1 MPLVVT
7 SGGRKRR
14 VLLAAVVF
22 SAFALGAGVDAKAA
36 SAQAA
41 QVERVDRP
49 SASRLGTCPW
59 LNPLLSIQQRVN
71 ELVSAMTLAQEV
83 SLMQPVKGGPYP
95 GYEHYIPAIPSL
107 CVPAV
112 TQQDGAAGVAS
123 GATGVTQLPDPL
135 SAASTFSPSILQQYG
150 SVAGA
155 EMRGKGIG
163 FALAPTLN
171 LVRVPQ
177 WGRTFETLGED
188 PYLTAQLGDA
198 EIDGIQNQGIIAEI
212 KHYAEYNQ
220 ETYRQPASNRDNV
233 VASVR
238 TMQETE
244 LAIFGS
250 AVQEAKAGAVMCS
263 MPSINGTGACEN
275 SWLLN
280 VLRNQYGFRG
290 DIRSDNPPSVTSD
303 PHAVKAGLDQAVS
316 PNFNASELLADVSA
330 GSIPRAAIDAAAGAI
345 LYPMFQT
352 GLFNNPPPGNL
363 SSNVST
369 GSHVSFAQST
379 AESGTV
385 LLRNPGGS
393 LPLHKDS
400 SIAVIGADANAYAD
414 TAGGGSAQVVAGNV
428 STPLAAIKSRTG
440 AKVTYS
446 IGSGPYDELPDI
458 PSANLT
464 PDQGKG
470 QGPGPGLTE
479 RLYTTP
485 DLMGRPVVTRVSPT
499 LDQRTSGSPLPA
511 RDAADPWSEQWTGTL
526 HPDATGSYQF
536 SLSCDRQCALFIGG
550 RRIIDNPDA
559 SGLIT
564 HHTVNGSTSLTA
576 GQSVRIKVTYQQSW
590 GGTGMQTLGSIA
602 QLGWLPPGGPPA
614 SVTAAAA
621 AARSAQVA
629 VVFAGTFESEGFDE
643 PNLNLSGIDNQL
655 ISAVAAA
662 NPDTIVVLN
671 TGGPV
676 LMPWINNVAGV
687 IEAWYPGQQ
696 DGTAIASVLF
706 GDTDPGGKL
715 PVTFPASSG
724 QPLSAD
730 RSRFPGTGGNVSYS
744 EGLDVGYKWYNA
756 QGLSPLFSF
765 GFGLS
770 YTTFGFS
777 GLSVSSV
784 ASEIDPVN
792 NPDQVVATV
801 RATVTNTG
809 SRSGSE
815 VAQLYLGDPSAAGE
829 PVRQLRGFQRV
840 TLGAG
845 QSTTVSFPLTARDL
859 AYWNTGSGNW
869 SVASGTY
876 RAWVGDSSATSD
888 LPLNGSFDVGS

>member
-1 MPLVVT
+1 MEVSVPLVVT

-22 SAFALGAGVDAKAA
+22 SAFALGAGAAAGAA
-36 SAQAA
+36 SAQ
-41 QVERVDRP
+41 VGRP
-49 SASRLGTCPW
+49 SVAKVDTCPW

-83 SLMQPVKGGPYP
+83 SLMQPVKGGSYS
-95 GYEHYIPAIPSL
+95 GYEHYVPAIPSL

-123 GATGVTQLPDPL
+123 GATGVTQLPDPM
-135 SAASTFSPSILQQYG
+135 SAASTFSTSILQQYG
-150 SVAGA
+150 SVVGA

-163 FALAPTLN
+163 FALSPTLN

-188 PYLTAQLGDA
+188 PYLTSQLGDA
-198 EIDGIQNQGIIAEI
+198 EIEGIQNQGVIADI

-220 ETYRQPASNRDNV
+220 ETYRQPASGRDNV

-238 TMQETE
+238 AMQETE

-250 AVQEAKAGAVMCS
+250 AVQAAKAGAVMCA

-275 SWLLN
+275 ASLLN
-280 VLRNQYGFRG
+280 VLRNQYGFKG

-303 PHAVKAGLDQAVS
+303 PTAVKAGLDQAVS
-316 PNFNASELLADVSA
+316 PDFNASDLLADVSA
-330 GSIPRAAIDAAAGAI
+330 GLIQRSAIDAAAGAI

-352 GLFNNPPPGNL
+352 GLFNSPPSGSL
-363 SSNVST
+363 SSNAST

-385 LLRNPGGS
+385 LLRNPGGA
-393 LPLHKDS
+393 LPLHGDS
-400 SIAVIGADANAYAD
+400 SIAVIGADANAYAE
-414 TAGGGSAQVVAGNV
+414 TAGGGSAQVVANNV

-446 IGSGPYDELPDI
+446 IGGGPYDELPDI

-464 PDQGKG
+464 PDQGRG
-470 QGPGPGLTE
+470 LGLTE

-485 DLMGRPVVTRVSPT
+485 DLLGDPVVTQISPT
-499 LDQRTSGSPLPA
+499 IDQHTSGSPLPA
-511 RDAADPWSEQWTGTL
+511 RDGSDLWSEQWTGTL

-536 SLSCDRQCALFIGG
+536 SLICDRSCALFIGG
-550 RRIIDNPDA
+550 HRIINNPDA

-564 HHTVNGSTSLTA
+564 HHTVYGSTYLTG
-576 GQSVRIKVTYQQSW
+576 GQSVQIKVTYVQSW
-590 GGTGMQTLGSIA
+590 GGTGTQTLGSIA
-602 QLGWLPPGGPPA
+602 QLGWLPPGGTPA
-614 SVTAAAA
+614 SVTAAAT

-629 VVFAGTFESEGFDE
+629 VVFAGTFESEGFDQ

-662 NPDTIVVLN
+662 NPNTIVVLN

-706 GDTDPGGKL
+706 GDTNPGGKL
-715 PVTFPASSG
+715 PVTFPANAG
-724 QPLSAD
+724 QPLSANP
-730 RSRFPGTGGNVSYS
+730 SRFPGTGGNVSYS

-756 QGLSPLFSF
+756 QGLTPLFPF

-770 YTTFGFS
+770 YTTFGFT
-777 GLSVSSV
+777 GLTVPSVSGS
-784 ASEIDPVN
+784 IDPVN

-809 SRSGSE
+809 SRWGTE
-815 VAQLYLGDPSAAGE
+815 VAQLYLGDPSSTGE

-840 TLGAG
+840 QLGAG

-859 AYWNTGSGNW
+859 AYWNNGNW

-876 RAWVGDSSATSD
+876 QVWVGDSSATAD
-888 LPLNGSFDVGS
+888 LPLNGSFSVGSA